1 MLKSFW
7 IAGFEGSC
15 HRRRDAKRLDLL
27 ESTQHD
33 RFVVEDYA
41 RLAEV
46 GMRTARDGVRWHRIE
61 VAPGRY
67 DFSSLL
73 PMVRAARDARIQV
86 LWNLCH
92 YGYPDGLDPFRPEF
106 VDRFARFAGAVARVI
121 AEETDE
127 VPVYTPVNEIS
138 FWSWAGGD
146 VGYFNPCETGRGFEL
161 KAQLVRAT
169 LAAVDAIWQV
179 DRRARI
185 LHTDPAIHIMA
196 DPARPEDA
204 RLAEEKRLAQFQAWD
219 MIQGRIWP
227 QLRGDRRYLDLL
239 GVNFYP
245 HNQWVH
251 EGPKLRRGE
260 PGYRPLRE
268 ILREIHHRFHRPLLI
283 AETGTH
289 DDERRDWL
297 RYVGRE
303 VRAAQRS
310 GVPVHGICL
319 YPVLDYPGWDDDRY
333 CACGLWGYA
342 DARGHRE
349 ICRPLAAEIA
359 RQTDIFRRDRAVPP
373 VFDQHPAASDE
384 LSAAPGVEEEIEHAA
399 R

>member
-27 ESTQHD
+27 ETTHHD
-33 RFVVEDYA
+33 RFVTEDYA
-41 RLAEV
+41 RLGEV

-61 VAPGRY
+61 VSPGRY

-121 AEETDE
+121 AQETDE
-127 VPVYTPVNEIS
+127 APVYTPVNEIS

-185 LHTDPAIHIMA
+185 LHTDPAIHIA
-196 DPARPEDA
+196 TDPARPEET
-204 RLAEEKRLAQFQAWD
+204 RVVEEKRLAQFQAWD
-219 MIQGRIWP
+219 MIQGKIWP

-245 HNQWVH
+245 QNQWVH
-251 EGPKLRRGE
+251 DGPKLRRGE
-260 PGYRPLRE
+260 PGYRPFRE
-268 ILREIHHRFHRPLLI
+268 ILQEIHHRFQRPLLL

-289 DDERRDWL
+289 DDERPDWL
-297 RYVGRE
+297 RYVCRE
-303 VRAAQRS
+303 IRAAQRT

-319 YPVLDYPGWDDDRY
+319 YPVLDYPGWDDDRH

-349 ICRPLAAEIA
+349 ICRPLAEEIV
-359 RQTDIFRRDRAVPP
+359 RQTDLFRRDRAVSS
-373 VFDQHPAASDE
+373 VFEQHPAAFE
-384 LSAAPGVEEEIEHAA
+384 LDATAPGVEEEIEHAA